1 MSEYTLVFVYIVLSS
16 ILFLWIYLFIISI
29 KSFLKI
35 SSLKLGTNRTKI
47 TGYNTSKIKKT
58 MLTKLPRFPPI
69 SRDYF
74 HDIETKNQNTS
85 FLPFVS
91 VIVPAR
97 NEEEVIERCLISIL
111 KQNYLSFEVIAIDD
125 SSCDSTFEIMKKVK
139 EKMPG
144 ISDKLTILSTADYE
158 KKPDDWFGKTWVSE
172 KAFEKSRGE
181 VILFTDADTCY
192 SSPYSLHTTVS
203 FIMKERLNVLGGLPY
218 LRLQDS
224 LSKIVMPLW
233 NLLYLLFS
241 DAGKVNDP
249 NKINIAFLLGT
260 FFLIKREIFI
270 KSGTYKV
277 VKDAIKEDFDLAL
290 VLKRNGYKPRLVKI
304 DSLVTALW
312 SMDVSTLW
320 QGIRRTIVPVAVRNI
335 KKVLFGLFSILFMAH
350 CLLLFVL
357 QSFLALLLF
366 NRIFQTY
373 CYF

>member
-58 MLTKLPRFPPI
+58 MLTKLPRIPPI

-74 HDIETKNQNTS
+74 HYIETKNQNTS